1 MCPSIQLTQIL
12 RAKEQAAEE
21 SKNNYILQLEN
32 TNLKR
37 RLHYNSEMPQVFQ
50 VHALFLPSPI
60 FFSPY
65 PLLPLFSLSPSLS
78 PLTPTPPLPLHPLSP
93 SLFFHS
99 LPLPSLSLQNLQEM
113 NAKRMEKYSS
123 LISQCA
129 ECNRRVFPV
138 VNTCLDNIVQGS
150 AAVDATKVCPLTR
163 CVCS

>member
-1 MCPSIQLTQIL
+1 MALLIFACVWKHCCNGGGCVYGWVCPSIQLTQIL

-50 VHALFLPSPI
+50 VQASFTL
-60 FFSPY
+60 
-65 PLLPLFSLSPSLS
+65 
-78 PLTPTPPLPLHPLSP
+78 PLSP
-93 SLFFHS
+93 SHSLSTSLSFLSHS
-99 LPLPSLSLQNLQEM
+99 LPLSPPPSLQNLQEM

-123 LISQCA
+123 LVSQCA

-150 AAVDATKVCPLTR
+150 AAVDSTKVCP
-163 CVCS
+163 